1 MRRFISLALGLMIA
15 VAPVQPVLAA
25 EGKDKDKDKTA
36 AQTIA
41 LEAVALPIIV
51 DGRLINYVFCSI
63 RLDLY
68 PNANGAKVR
77 AKEEYFRD
85 DLVRVG
91 HRTPFVLKNDYTR
104 VDDARVRAEILRI
117 APSLV
122 GPGLIRSATIVKQAS
137 QKAVA
142 PPSSQQTK
150 AREIVP

>member
-1 MRRFISLALGLMIA
+1 MRRFAPMVLGLMMA

-25 EGKDKDKDKTA
+25 AEKDKDKDKSA
-36 AQTIA
+36 SQTIA
-41 LEAVALPIIV
+41 LEAVALPVIV

-68 PNANGAKVR
+68 PNADGSKVR

-91 HRTPFVLKNDYTR
+91 HRNPFTRKDDYTK
-104 VDDARVRAEILRI
+104 VDEAKVKAEIMRI

-122 GPGLIRSATIVKQAS
+122 GPGLIR
-137 QKAVA
+137 
-142 PPSSQQTK
+142 
-150 AREIVP
+150 

>member
-1 MRRFISLALGLMIA
+1 MRMLAAALALGLLIA

-25 EGKDKDKDKTA
+25 ETSGP
-36 AQTIA
+36 QTVA

-68 PNANGAKVR
+68 PNVDGAKVR

-91 HRTPFVLKNDYTR
+91 HRTPFVRKDDYTH
-104 VDDARVRAEILRI
+104 VDAARVRAEILRI

-122 GPGLIRSATIVKQAS
+122 GPRMVRSATIIKQAS
-137 QKAVA
+137 QKLMPPA
-142 PPSSQQTK
+142 PAPQTRS
-150 AREIVP
+150 REIVP

>member
-1 MRRFISLALGLMIA
+1 MHKFIPLALGLMIA
-15 VAPVQPVLAA
+15 VAPIQPVMAA
-25 EGKDKDKDKTA
+25 EEKGKAAA

-41 LEAVALPIIV
+41 LEAVALPIII

-68 PNANGAKVR
+68 PNADGAKVR

-91 HRTPFVLKNDYTR
+91 HRTPFVLKDDYTR
-104 VDDARVRAEILRI
+104 VDEAKVRAEILRI
-117 APSLV
+117 APGLV

-137 QKAVA
+137 QKLMAL
-142 PPSSQQTK
+142 PPSQRTGS
-150 AREIVP
+150 REIVP